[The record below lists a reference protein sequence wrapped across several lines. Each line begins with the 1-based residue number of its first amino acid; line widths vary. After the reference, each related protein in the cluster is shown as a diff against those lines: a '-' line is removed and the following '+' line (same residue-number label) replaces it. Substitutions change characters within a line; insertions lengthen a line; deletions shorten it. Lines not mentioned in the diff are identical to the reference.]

1 MHQRDSGP
9 LKLPHAGESGT
20 CACSATRRYPEPPG
34 GGGQLEGYR
43 AWSCQGGADEGRW
56 DARVV
61 MCGARAAVCEMPC
74 CACARVLWDDGGLRR
89 ASLRQGGAAGAAG
102 GPHLLRRRREIQTP
116 PFGKDLNSSVTD
128 FSRHNS
134 RADEECEYSP
144 RPRPVTPRSM
154 PNLTHRLNPRQ
165 QRQLCN
171 LVAPSQKKIIA
182 RQSLPAQPCRAG

>member
-1 MHQRDSGP
+1 MMVGC
-9 LKLPHAGESGT
+9 AGQV
-20 CACSATRRYPEPPG
+20 C
-34 GGGQLEGYR
+34 
-43 AWSCQGGADEGRW
+43 GR
-56 DARVV
+56 
-61 MCGARAAVCEMPC
+61 GARRVRRVGRTC
-74 CACARVLWDDGGLRR
+74 CAGG
-89 ASLRQGGAAGAAG
+89 
-102 GPHLLRRRREIQTP
+102 EIQTP